1 MPSVQE
7 RQKGLAGNNNYMTGG
22 VISKFKP
29 RVLVQGSLYVFH
41 FVKML
46 KGNMHHKYDVSSK
59 VAFYTIDLAA
69 GIFLLKNLICKQRG
83 TFCLLTFPSHQPQ
96 FTISS
101 GRWKTEPDEK
111 EK

>member
-1 MPSVQE
+1 MDNAVVLIIGPEKCQEQGNDMSSVQE
-7 RQKGLAGNNNYMTGG
+7 RQKGLAGNNEYMTGG
-22 VISKFKP
+22 VILKFKP

-69 GIFLLKNLICKQRG
+69 GIF
-83 TFCLLTFPSHQPQ
+83 F
-96 FTISS
+96 
-101 GRWKTEPDEK
+101 
-111 EK
+111 

>member
-7 RQKGLAGNNNYMTGG
+7 RQKGLAGNNEYMTGG
-22 VISKFKP
+22 VILKFKP

-46 KGNMHHKYDVSSK
+46 KGNMHHKYDVSLK

-69 GIFLLKNLICKQRG
+69 GIFFLKIKIYPALLNKMIDAKRIL
-83 TFCLLTFPSHQPQ
+83 H
-96 FTISS
+96 
-101 GRWKTEPDEK
+101 
-111 EK
+111 